1 MIAKAIGVDVRCRIL
16 FRQAKSNRPK
26 VRSMINHLRKGINM
40 GAALLHP
47 QPPFTEEKRSVDQEL
62 IKDIPV
68 IVVIERAVDDA

>member
-1 MIAKAIGVDVRCRIL
+1 
-16 FRQAKSNRPK
+16 
-26 VRSMINHLRKGINM
+26 M

-68 IVVIERAVDDA
+68 IVVIERAVDDARVAAMIDHRLAKVMPSEVIELG